1 MDSRASNLSKVEV
14 ERRQYRR
21 VKVVTQIHCEALERN
36 EILVTRD
43 VCRGG
48 MFINVKFPLP
58 IDSDVSLIFRLYPTE
73 PAVSCR
79 ARVMFS
85 RVGLGMGIQFLDLSR
100 EARQALQKF
109 VEEVA

>member
-1 MDSRASNLSKVEV
+1 M
-14 ERRQYRR
+14 
-21 VKVVTQIHCEALERN
+21 
-36 EILVTRD
+36 VTRD
-43 VCRGG
+43 VSRGG

-58 IDSDVSLIFRLYPTE
+58 IDSDVVAHLSDSTRRSRP
-73 PAVSCR
+73 SRCR

>member
-21 VKVVTQIHCEALERN
+21 VKVVTQIH
-36 EILVTRD
+36 
-43 VCRGG
+43 
-48 MFINVKFPLP
+48 VKFPLP